1 MNLKWYILP
10 FSWLRKKYT
19 KFLDIS
25 SLLHSVRIL
34 PYGNKMTQLVLKL
47 NCMDN
52 FLEAPED
59 DVKSQQ
65 QYWFGFVKLKLSN
78 RIFLKPSVRRR
89 SFKWWRQ
96 LKDWKTPCKFNH
108 KKPARSLFHSV
119 SAVRVTG
126 YNHLQ

>member
-1 MNLKWYILP
+1 M
-10 FSWLRKKYT
+10 

-65 QYWFGFVKLKLSN
+65 QY
-78 RIFLKPSVRRR
+78 
-89 SFKWWRQ
+89 
-96 LKDWKTPCKFNH
+96 
-108 KKPARSLFHSV
+108 
-119 SAVRVTG
+119 
-126 YNHLQ
+126 

>member
-1 MNLKWYILP
+1 MPKQTAKINSKINEFEMIHFTFFLIEK
-10 FSWLRKKYT
+10 KKYT

-52 FLEAPED
+52 FLEARED

-65 QYWFGFVKLKLSN
+65 QY
-78 RIFLKPSVRRR
+78 
-89 SFKWWRQ
+89 
-96 LKDWKTPCKFNH
+96 
-108 KKPARSLFHSV
+108 
-119 SAVRVTG
+119 
-126 YNHLQ
+126 